1 VEDISGGAFRLDG
14 VVGTRE
20 LLQDQR
26 RLLEMICQTRHRME
40 FPSYTDDYKGNRT
53 IEAVVSDRQAPI
65 ACTRL
70 SSSVGH
76 CRVGYYNRKCK

>member
-1 VEDISGGAFRLDG
+1 VEDISGGAFR
-14 VVGTRE
+14 VGTRE

-26 RLLEMICQTRHRME
+26 RLLEMICQTRHRMK
-40 FPSYTDDYKGNRT
+40 FPSYTDDYKGNRM

-70 SSSVGH
+70 IPSVGH
-76 CRVGYYNRKCK
+76 CKVGYYDRKCK